1 MTNAEIPVGRQT
13 ARAWKRLDR
22 GVRKDV
28 WRRARQGLG
37 HPDPAVAAIAVGWAR
52 YILSQGYAVRYAGRL
67 FVALIATLGLAA
79 LLNRV
84 GSPDPFLYVIAVTV
98 AVPTGIVIH
107 TMARREA
114 KQVEEA
120 NMNTLRTGHTHHE
133 SVD

>member
-1 MTNAEIPVGRQT
+1 MTDTEIPTGRQA

-28 WRRARQGLG
+28 WRRGRQGLG
-37 HPDPAVAAIAVGWAR
+37 HPDPAVAAIAVGQAR
-52 YILSQGYAVRYAGRL
+52 YILSRSYAVRYAGRL
-67 FVALIATLGLAA
+67 FVALPAALGLAA

-98 AVPTGIVIH
+98 AVPTGIVTH

-120 NMNTLRTGHTHHE
+120 NLNTLRAGHTDHG
-133 SVD
+133 SPD